1 MKKNIVY
8 FLLLMAST
16 CLGLKAQSF
25 IRYQG
30 RMVSEIPDK
39 MARIVL
45 RADSINATSLGYQI
59 LLDSTAKAAT
69 LFKNGSLPF
78 AVSSPNDSLA
88 RVSFYDTFAIK
99 MPVNADGIKNT
110 KNVLHKTTDS
120 IDIPAGVYDYIILNP
135 QSNGYLYAARG
146 NFFYAD
152 NMMFEAGYTY
162 YYNIITKNMGN
173 LEFIS
178 PFEAAVSQ
186 IILPPSGH
194 TLTETETVGIKI
206 VNLGNQVLEN
216 FTVGFKVDMQT
227 SVVEIF
233 DGSILPGDTAEY
245 TFREKADFSAVGSF
259 KVKAWV
265 SLPMDVNVKN
275 DTLTNNLLKH
285 LAIRELPFQETFSHA
300 DSLKR
305 WTIYDA
311 AKQNGNWSINAYA
324 EGALGSK
331 GYVQTYS
338 SSKAADL
345 YLISDPLQLDSGFN
359 HLIYYFVGGN
369 MTNPENMEVLYGSSS
384 RVEDMQVLGEV
395 TARNKPNAPPFIT
408 VWGQS
413 VHNIELTKSQVIYI
427 AFRLKTSP
435 RTNGFQLDEIRVNKG
450 KYDLI
455 PDIALA
461 EVLLPNNACGLGKE
475 RVGLRVRNE
484 GKLPMNG
491 FSLSYQID
499 GEGEWIR
506 ESFTD
511 TIFATDVKDVYFTN
525 SFDFSTENK
534 TYTLRFAGMC
544 ERQDNPANDT
554 IEASLMH
561 FSPINEF
568 PYVADFADMD
578 GLGIKEWYSEQND
591 AWAIDVE
598 KGTYKAKEESI
609 ALVSRCMNL
618 EAGVYRFNLDFM
630 AGRFSYGGVVE
641 KEDFR
646 ILYGRMGTALEDW
659 DSLAICK
666 DQMTHTQIAPYDTL
680 FTIRETGT
688 YAFAF
693 ISDKLREFSVAGVR
707 IEQACENDLRLNAIV
722 SSTIGKIIP
731 CEQMK
736 AKQMFTVEAE
746 NRGKNIGM
754 GIQANVKYNDA
765 ILFSS
770 AKSDS
775 LYTKQLITL
784 YAEGYI
790 PNITAYKDVNL
801 SVELVSDAV
810 DGFKQDNTLAY
821 TFMVSDTV
829 FAQENVQKLQHVFED
844 DIRNELR
851 GTMYRIRQS
860 DTLTSITLGLAEIS
874 TTNDSIEIGICKI
887 GRDTANA
894 MIVGDTIL
902 LNVVKRA
909 TKGGFITYAFEPKIL
924 DTADYYV
931 YVKQITATGIRLMH
945 DSALNA
951 FCYKM
956 NPNVG
961 KITKHESIGNL
972 VIRANFGRKVEELA
986 PQVDLGVYAIS
997 KPEDSGMFS
1006 ATEKIEVTL
1015 VNYSDMDVKNAKVVC
1030 LVNGEEQTKEVDFE
1044 ASASANTTFEFDM
1057 SALGV
1062 YTIQVF
1068 TTMEND
1074 LDRSND
1080 TLTKIVKCIE
1090 KGDTIRIE
1098 SQEIF
1103 TIQVYPNPT
1112 QSILNLQTNGNKM
1125 REIQLY
1131 SISGKYLFA
1140 KEIDAENYT
1149 LPTSFLESGLY
1160 MLRIKTDKGM
1170 LTKKIIKE

>member
-1 MKKNIVY
+1 
-8 FLLLMAST
+8 MAST

-25 IRYQG
+25 IQYQG

-110 KNVLHKTTDS
+110 KKVLHKTTDS

-162 YYNIITKNMGN
+162 YYNFITKNMGN
-173 LEFIS
+173 LEFIP

-194 TLTETETVGIKI
+194 ALTETETVGIKI
-206 VNLGNQVLEN
+206 INSGSQSLEN
-216 FTVGFKVDMQT
+216 FSVGFKVDMQT
-227 SVVEIF
+227 PVVEVFEGIL
-233 DGSILPGDTAEY
+233 LPGDTVEY
-245 TFREKADFSAVGSF
+245 TFREKVDFSAVGSF

-413 VHNIELTKSQVIYI
+413 VHNIELARSQVIYI

-435 RTNGFQLDEIRVNKG
+435 RTNGFQLDEIRINKG

-461 EVLLPNNACGLGKE
+461 EVLLPDNACGLGKE

-491 FSLSYQID
+491 FSLSYQMDI
-499 GEGEWIR
+499 GGEWLS

-511 TIFATDVKDVYFTN
+511 TIVANDVKDIYFMD

-534 TYTLRFAGMC
+534 TYMLRFVGMC
-544 ERQDNPANDT
+544 EGQDNAANDT
-554 IEASLMH
+554 TEASLVH
-561 FSPINEF
+561 FAPIDAL
-568 PYVADFADMD
+568 PYLADFSDMD
-578 GLGIKEWYSEQND
+578 GLGVKEWHGKQD
-591 AWAIDVE
+591 GAWEINME
-598 KGTYKAKEESI
+598 EGTYKAKEDSI
-609 ALVSRCMNL
+609 ALVSRCINL
-618 EAGVYRFNLDFM
+618 QTGIYRFNLDFI
-630 AGRFSYGGVVE
+630 AGRISYGGVVE
-641 KEDFR
+641 KDDFR
-646 ILYGRMGTALEDW
+646 ILYGPVGTGLENW
-659 DSLAICK
+659 DSIAVCK
-666 DQMTHTQIAPYDTL
+666 DQITNTKVMRFDTL
-680 FTIRETGT
+680 FTVNEAGI
-688 YAFAF
+688 YSFAF
-693 ISDKLREFSVAGVR
+693 ISDKLKEFAIAGVS
-707 IEQACENDLRLNAIV
+707 IEQAYENDLRLN
-722 SSTIGKIIP
+722 TIISPTLAKMTP
-731 CEQMK
+731 HEQMK
-736 AKQMFTVEAE
+736 GKQIFNGQME

-754 GIQANVKYNDA
+754 GVQMNIKRKDTV
-765 ILFSS
+765 LFSS
-770 AKSDS
+770 IKSDS
-775 LYTKQLITL
+775 LYPKGRITL
-784 YAEGYI
+784 NAEGYI
-790 PNITAYKDVNL
+790 PNMRAYEDVNL
-801 SVELVSDAV
+801 TVDLVSDAI
-810 DGFKQDNTLAY
+810 DGFRNDNTLAY

-829 FAQENVQKLQHVFED
+829 FAQENVQKLQYIFED
-844 DIRNELR
+844 DIRNELK
-851 GTMYRIRQS
+851 GNIYRVIQS

-874 TTNDSIEIGICKI
+874 IPNDSIEIGVCKI
-887 GRDTANA
+887 RRDTVNA
-894 MIVGDTIL
+894 MMMGDTIFRH
-902 LNVVKRA
+902 VVKRVE
-909 TKGGFITYAFEPKIL
+909 KGGFVTYAIEPKIL
-924 DTADYYV
+924 DSADYYV
-931 YVKQITATGIRLMH
+931 YVKRITSIGMQLIH
-945 DSALNA
+945 DSASNA

-956 NPNVG
+956 NQSTG
-961 KITKHESIGNL
+961 KINKYECIGNL

-1125 REIQLY
+1125 REIHLY
-1131 SISGKYLFA
+1131 SMGGKCLFF

-1149 LPTSFLESGLY
+1149 LPTSFLERGFY
-1160 MLRIKTDKGM
+1160 MLRIKTDKGV